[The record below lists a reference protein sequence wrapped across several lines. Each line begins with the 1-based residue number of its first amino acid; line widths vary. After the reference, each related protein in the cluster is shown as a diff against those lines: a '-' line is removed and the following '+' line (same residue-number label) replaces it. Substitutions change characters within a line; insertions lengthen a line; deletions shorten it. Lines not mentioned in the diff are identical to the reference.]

1 MKFTTDV
8 EASVDALV
16 YCLKMVNNGIHDI
29 WDWSVSVN
37 AGGISYGIYFN
48 FNVDKKEL
56 EICNQPARGY
66 DDSYYLE
73 DIIDMINAELEED
86 EEW

>member
-1 MKFTTDV
+1 MKYTVDI
-8 EASVDALV
+8 EASIDALAD
-16 YCLKMVNNGIHDI
+16 CLRLVQNKLEDAWAG
-29 WDWSVSVN
+29 SVSVN

-48 FNVDKKEL
+48 FDVDNKEL

-73 DIIDMINAELEED
+73 DIINLINKENEVD
-86 EEW
+86 E